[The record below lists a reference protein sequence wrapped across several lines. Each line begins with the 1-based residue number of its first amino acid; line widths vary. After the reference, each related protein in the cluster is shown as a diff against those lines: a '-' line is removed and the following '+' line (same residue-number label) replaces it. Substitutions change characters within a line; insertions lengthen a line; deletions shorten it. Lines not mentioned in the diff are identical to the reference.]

1 MPARVEWDEA
11 EFQAWFRDPHGPV
24 MAQLMPRLGARCAAS
39 AKARYHRRTGNTA
52 DSIHYE
58 VGSDSQG
65 PYCNVGG
72 SYVIRFLEHPAS
84 QMHHA
89 YRWLSDA
96 VREIAAGGA

>member
-96 VREIAAGGA
+96 VREIAGGGL